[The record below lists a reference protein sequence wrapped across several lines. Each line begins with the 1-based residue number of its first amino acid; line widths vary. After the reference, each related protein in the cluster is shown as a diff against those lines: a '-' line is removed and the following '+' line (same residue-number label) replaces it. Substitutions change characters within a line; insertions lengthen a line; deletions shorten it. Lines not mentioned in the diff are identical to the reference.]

1 MGNPPETLWVS
12 GGQGL
17 ISWGVGKNGMSLF
30 AQIYAEIRDV
40 TSNMS
45 CSLLLGLAINSKFLY
60 LVQEA
65 DLIVRW
71 YLEKSKD
78 KFLHGVCSGTIG
90 QQTFKLLR
98 LALKS
103 SKDFTGQHFEMLVFP
118 LDIQYIQLQMST
130 RLLS

>member
-1 MGNPPETLWVS
+1 MVRTCN
-12 GGQGL
+12 
-17 ISWGVGKNGMSLF
+17 KF
-30 AQIYAEIRDV
+30 QIP
-40 TSNMS
+40 
-45 CSLLLGLAINSKFLY
+45 

-65 DLIVRW
+65 ALIVRW

-118 LDIQYIQLQMST
+118 LDIKVLQVPPVANAYPVT
-130 RLLS
+130 LLIGYCSESQ

>member
-1 MGNPPETLWVS
+1 MLN
-12 GGQGL
+12 
-17 ISWGVGKNGMSLF
+17 
-30 AQIYAEIRDV
+30 EIRDV
-40 TSNMS
+40 PSNMS

-98 LALKS
+98 LALKP
-103 SKDFTGQHFEMLVFP
+103 SKDFTGQYFEMTYKCCK
-118 LDIQYIQLQMST
+118 YIQLQMPNWS
-130 RLLS
+130 LS

>member
-1 MGNPPETLWVS
+1 M
-12 GGQGL
+12 
-17 ISWGVGKNGMSLF
+17 
-30 AQIYAEIRDV
+30 
-40 TSNMS
+40 
-45 CSLLLGLAINSKFLY
+45 
-60 LVQEA
+60 QEA

-118 LDIQYIQLQMST
+118 LDIQVLQVHPVANAYPVT
-130 RLLS
+130 LLIGYCSESQ